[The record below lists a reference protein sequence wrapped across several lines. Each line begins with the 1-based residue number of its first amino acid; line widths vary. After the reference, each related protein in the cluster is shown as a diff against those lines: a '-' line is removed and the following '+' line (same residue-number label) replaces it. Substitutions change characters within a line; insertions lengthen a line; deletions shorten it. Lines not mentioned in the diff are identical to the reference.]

1 MTDFAKDTQIQFGL
15 QIIIFFYVA
24 IIPIFLQTYL
34 NLRIYLTLRMFRKIR
49 KTGKPDNPK
58 TGNPDTPK
66 SKGTWWE
73 F

>member
-15 QIIIFFYVA
+15 QIILLLYIA
-24 IIPIFLQTYL
+24 IIPIFLQTFL

-49 KTGKPDNPK
+49 KTG
-58 TGNPDTPK
+58 NPDTPK